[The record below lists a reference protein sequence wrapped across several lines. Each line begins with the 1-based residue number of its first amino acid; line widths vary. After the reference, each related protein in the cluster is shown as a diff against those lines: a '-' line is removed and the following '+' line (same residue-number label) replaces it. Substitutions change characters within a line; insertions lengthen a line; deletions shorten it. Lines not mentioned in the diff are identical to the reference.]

1 MTSTDIFIRLL
12 LAVIVGGAIGYEREY
27 KNRPAGFR
35 THILVCVGATVVSL
49 IQMEMI
55 HDVMGLIA
63 TNPALAEAMKI
74 DMGRLGAAVISGIGF
89 LGAGTILQTK
99 GSVKGLTTAASLWMV
114 ACVGLAI
121 GMGYYLIG
129 LVTGLIIVIV
139 LVFLGKIQEKLFHS
153 IGVMK
158 LEVGYKNRVKA
169 IGFLEDYFEKFNIH
183 VLNLEFALEKEDDQ
197 RLCVYSLNLPKSI
210 KPEKV
215 LRDISMND
223 LVISARIVRG
233 PE

>member
-1 MTSTDIFIRLL
+1 MTTTDILIRLL
-12 LAVIVGGAIGYEREY
+12 LAVIIGGAIGYEREY

-49 IQMEMI
+49 IQMEMV
-55 HDVMGLIA
+55 HDVMALVG
-63 TNPALAEAMKI
+63 TNPVLAESMKI
-74 DMGRLGAAVISGIGF
+74 DIGRLGAAVISGIGF

-139 LVFLGKIQEKLFHS
+139 LVFLGKVQEKLFHS

-158 LEVGYKNRVKA
+158 LEVGYKNRVKT

-183 VLNLEFALEKEDDQ
+183 VLNLEFALEKDDDQ

-210 KPEKV
+210 LPEKV

-223 LVISARIVRG
+223 SVLSARIVRG

>member
-1 MTSTDIFIRLL
+1 MTSTDILIRLL

-55 HDVMGLIA
+55 HDVMGLINA
-63 TNPALAEAMKI
+63 NPALAEAMKI

-129 LVTGLIIVIV
+129 LVTGLIIVVV
-139 LVFLGKIQEKLFHS
+139 LLFLGKVQEKLFHS

-197 RLCVYSLNLPKSI
+197 RLCVYSLNLPKSM

-215 LRDISMND
+215 LRDISMNE

>member
-1 MTSTDIFIRLL
+1 MTSTDILIRLL
-12 LAVIVGGAIGYEREY
+12 LAVLVGGAIGYEREY

-63 TNPALAEAMKI
+63 TNPSLAEAMKI

-139 LVFLGKIQEKLFHS
+139 LLFLGKIQEKLFHS

-158 LEVGYKNRVKA
+158 LEVGYKNRVKS
-169 IGFLEDYFEKFNIH
+169 IGFLEDYFEKNNIH
-183 VLNLEFALEKEDDQ
+183 VLNLEFALEKDDEQ
-197 RLCVYSLNLPKSI
+197 RLCVYSLNLPKSL

-223 LVISARIVRG
+223 TVLSARIVRG

>member
-1 MTSTDIFIRLL
+1 MTSSDILIRLL

-55 HDVMGLIA
+55 HDVMALIG
-63 TNPALAEAMKI
+63 TNPALAEALKI

-114 ACVGLAI
+114 ASVGLAI

-139 LVFLGKIQEKLFHS
+139 LLFLGKVQERLFHS

-158 LEVGYKNRVKA
+158 LEVGYKNRVKS
-169 IGFLEDYFEKFNIH
+169 IGFLEDYFEKYNIH
-183 VLNLEFALEKEDDQ
+183 VLNLEFALEKDDDH
-197 RLCVYSLNLPKSI
+197 RLCIYSLNLPKSLT
-210 KPEKV
+210 PEKV

-223 LVISARIVRG
+223 TVLSARIIRN

>member
-55 HDVMGLIA
+55 HDVMGLIG

-129 LVTGLIIVIV
+129 LVTGLIIVVV
-139 LVFLGKIQEKLFHS
+139 LLFLGKIQEKLFHS

-197 RLCVYSLNLPKSI
+197 RLCVYSLNLPKSM